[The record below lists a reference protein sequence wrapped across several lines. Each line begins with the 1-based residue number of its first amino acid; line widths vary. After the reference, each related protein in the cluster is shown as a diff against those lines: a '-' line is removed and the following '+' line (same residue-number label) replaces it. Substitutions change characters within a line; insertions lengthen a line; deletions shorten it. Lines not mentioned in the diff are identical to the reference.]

1 MDQDQLSEVLS
12 SKVKLRIESAL
23 AVRPRTLGELASFTG
38 ITVQG
43 VLRHLKRLQEV
54 GLVEERKVPATASKA
69 RRVYAAKSSALGDFS
84 AGSLV
89 VVKGTEKWPSEG
101 EGRRMAGDVER
112 MAGEILLQR
121 RRVRDA
127 ARRLGRMIDE
137 LSDEQ
142 EALAASLDLMPLSA
156 EERLVLEVILT
167 EETLEEGVTVLSRY
181 YGIED
186 RRSIDK
192 ALAKARQSVHQ

>member
-12 SKVKLRIESAL
+12 SRVKLKVESAL
-23 AVRPRTLGELASFTG
+23 AVRPRTLGELAALTG

-54 GLVEERKVPATASKA
+54 GLVEERKVPAFASKA
-69 RRVYAAKSSALGDFS
+69 RRLYAAKSSSLGDYS
-84 AGSLV
+84 VGSLV
-89 VVKGTEKWPSEG
+89 VVKGTEKWPFEG
-101 EGRRMAGDVER
+101 GGRRAAADVEKMAGD
-112 MAGEILLQR
+112 ILLQR

-127 ARRLGRMIDE
+127 AKRLGRMIDE

-142 EALAASLDLMPLSA
+142 QGLATSLALMPLSA
-156 EERLVLEVILT
+156 EEKLILEVLLT
-167 EETLEEGVTVLSRY
+167 EETLEEGVAVLSNY

-192 ALAKARQSVHQ
+192 ALAKARHSVGQ